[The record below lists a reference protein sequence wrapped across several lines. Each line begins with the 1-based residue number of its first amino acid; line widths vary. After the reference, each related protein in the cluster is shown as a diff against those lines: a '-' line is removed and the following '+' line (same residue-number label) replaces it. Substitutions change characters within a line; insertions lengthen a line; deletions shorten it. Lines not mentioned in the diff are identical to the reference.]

1 MRHLKRSIFW
11 LDSWIKCKLSPKLN
25 ESFIM
30 FSLKLMLRFNVRF
43 LYRPELDSETQRF
56 SLLPTLIMDF
66 ERSGVDEP

>member
-1 MRHLKRSIFW
+1 
-11 LDSWIKCKLSPKLN
+11 
-25 ESFIM
+25 
-30 FSLKLMLRFNVRF
+30 LRFNVRF